1 MISPRKRFTL
11 KNHLA
16 ENRMYV
22 QRATIAFFIVIFLT
36 IIIFARVGYLQ
47 IIQHEKYSLLSRHNQ
62 VRAVPLSPMRGIIYD
77 RNGIIIAQNTPGF
90 NLTITPEQ
98 AGKLPEL
105 FEKLK
110 GIIPIEQEDI
120 DNFYLRKKQTRS
132 FNPIPLK
139 HHLSEEQVAKLS
151 LNLHA
156 LPGVEISAS
165 LNRYYPYGETFAHVM
180 GYVGRISESELN
192 KIDTKNYQATHF
204 IGKVGIEKKYESE
217 LHGKVGFSNIEVDSK
232 GRMVRMLSQEAPV
245 AGKNL
250 HLTIDGRLQ
259 VFAHQLMTTH
269 RGAVV
274 VLNPTT
280 GEILAM
286 VSTPS
291 FNPNLFVHGI
301 PHQIYQELSQ
311 SKAKPLYNRVI
322 RGQYPPGST
331 IKPFY
336 ALAGLEQGYIT
347 PNYKISDPGF
357 FTLPNQTRQYRD
369 WRPKGHGMVDVRKA
383 IAESCDVYFYEL
395 AHKMGI
401 DKQSAWLDQ
410 FGYGQ
415 LTHIDTVGESA
426 GVNPSKAWKL
436 KARKQV
442 WFPGETISNGIGQGY
457 FVATP
462 IQMATS
468 IATLANRGIRV
479 QPHLVKATDSVER
492 TEVVKLTQPKNWDIV
507 ISGMTDVVT
516 NPHGTAFNG
525 FKGVQYTIAGKTGTV
540 QLFKIKQ
547 NEKYHANKVA
557 AHLRDH
563 HLFVAFSP
571 IDKPEIA
578 LAIVLENETGHT
590 QLARKIIDYYYL
602 LKTGAIPIDQIY
614 PTEPKPEVK
623 APDNEIKVKLEEKP
637 KAILKPQEVAAAEEQ
652 EEQTEE
658 VTPDIPFNNTPPS
671 EETNDDES
679 VQAESE

>member
-22 QRATIAFFIVIFLT
+22 HRAAIALFIVIFLT
-36 IIIFARVGYLQ
+36 GVIFARVGYLQ
-47 IIQHEKYSLLSRHNQ
+47 IIQHEKYTLLSRHNQ
-62 VRAVPLSPMRGIIYD
+62 IRAVPLSPMRGTLYD
-77 RNGIIIAQNTPGF
+77 RNGIILAQNKPGF

-105 FEKLK
+105 FDKLK
-110 GIIPIEQEDI
+110 NIISIDQEDI
-120 DNFYLRKKQTRS
+120 DNFYLRKKQTRA

-139 HHLSEEQVAKLS
+139 HHLTEEEVAKLS

-156 LPGVEISAS
+156 LPGTEIAAS
-165 LNRYYPYGETFAHVM
+165 LNRHYPYGEAFSHVM

-217 LHGKVGFSNIEVDSK
+217 LHGKVGFLNIEVDSK
-232 GRMVRMLSQEAPV
+232 GRMVRVLSQDNPI
-245 AGKNL
+245 AGKTL
-250 HLTIDGRLQ
+250 HLTLDGRLQ
-259 VFAHQLMTTH
+259 VYAHQLMSTH

-274 VLNPTT
+274 VLNPKS

-291 FNPNLFVHGI
+291 FDPNLFVHGI

-336 ALAGLEQGYIT
+336 ALAGLEQGFIT
-347 PNYKISDPGF
+347 PSYKISDPGF
-357 FTLPNQTRQYRD
+357 FTLPNQNRQYRD
-369 WRPKGHGMVDVRKA
+369 WRPKGHGIVDVRKA
-383 IAESCDVYFYEL
+383 IAESCDIYFYEL

-401 DKQSAWLDQ
+401 DRQSAWLDQ

-415 LTHIDTVGESA
+415 LTNLDIVGESA
-426 GVNPSKAWKL
+426 GVNPSKTWKR
-436 KARKQV
+436 KARKQA

-479 QPHLVKATDSVER
+479 QPHLVKIPTPAEKTQ
-492 TEVVKLTQPKNWDIV
+492 VVKLTHPENWDIV
-507 ISGMTDVVT
+507 INGMTDVVKD
-516 NPHGTAFNG
+516 PRGTAYSSFRNIN
-525 FKGVQYTIAGKTGTV
+525 YTVAGKTGTA

-547 NEKYHANKVA
+547 NEKYHESKVA

-571 IDKPEIA
+571 IDTPEVA
-578 LAIVLENETGHT
+578 LAIVLENETGHN
-590 QLARKIIDYYYL
+590 LIARKIIDYYYL
-602 LKTGAIPIDQIY
+602 LKTGAIPLDQFY
-614 PTEPKPEVK
+614 PPPPSPKPEPE
-623 APDNEIKVKLEEKP
+623 APAVVPTET
-637 KAILKPQEVAAAEEQ
+637 
-652 EEQTEE
+652 QTEE
-658 VTPDIPFNNTPPS
+658 LGPELPPENMPNA
-671 EETNDDES
+671 EEIKADEPI
-679 VQAESE
+679 QTESE

>member
-1 MISPRKRFTL
+1 MTISPRKRFTL

-16 ENRMYV
+16 ENRMYI

-77 RNGIIIAQNTPGF
+77 RNGVIIAQNTPGF

-98 AGKLPEL
+98 AGKLTEL
-105 FEKLK
+105 FDKLK
-110 GIIPIEQEDI
+110 LVISIDQEDI
-120 DNFYLRKKQTRS
+120 DNFYLRKKQTRA

-232 GRMVRMLSQEAPV
+232 GRMVRMLSQEAPI

-250 HLTIDGRLQ
+250 HLTVDGRLQ
-259 VFAHQLMTTH
+259 IFAHQLMATH

-311 SKAKPLYNRVI
+311 SKSKPLYNRVI

-336 ALAGLEQGYIT
+336 ALGGLEQGYIT
-347 PNYKISDPGF
+347 PHYKINDPGF

-369 WRPKGHGMVDVRKA
+369 WRPKGHGIVDVRKA
-383 IAESCDVYFYEL
+383 IAESCDIYFYEL

-401 DKQSAWLDQ
+401 DKQSAWVDQ

-415 LTHIDTVGESA
+415 LTNIDTVGESA

-468 IATLANRGIRV
+468 IAILANRGIRV
-479 QPHLVKATDSVER
+479 QPHLVKTAGSPAER
-492 TEVVKLTQPKNWDIV
+492 TEVVKLAHRKNWDVV

-516 NPHGTAFNG
+516 NPHGTAFSS
-525 FKGVQYTIAGKTGTV
+525 FKGIQYTIAGKTGTA

-547 NEKYHANKVA
+547 NEKYHENKVA
-557 AHLRDH
+557 THLRDH

-571 IDKPEIA
+571 IDSPEVA
-578 LAIVLENETGHT
+578 LAIVLENETGHN
-590 QLARKIIDYYYL
+590 LIARKIIDYYYL
-602 LKTGAIPIDQIY
+602 LKTGAIPVDQMY
-614 PTEPKPEVK
+614 PTEPEPEAPKQQNKIK
-623 APDNEIKVKLEEKP
+623 ANLELKP
-637 KAILKPQEVAAAEEQ
+637 KAIVKTQEVAIK
-652 EEQTEE
+652 EQTAE
-658 VTPDIPFNNTPPS
+658 VTPDIPPNNEPPS

-679 VQAESE
+679 IQAESE

>member
-1 MISPRKRFTL
+1 
-11 KNHLA
+11 
-16 ENRMYV
+16 MYV

-36 IIIFARVGYLQ
+36 VIIFVRIGYLQ

-62 VRAVPLSPMRGIIYD
+62 IRAVPLSPMRGIIYD
-77 RNGIIIAQNTPGF
+77 RNGIIISQNTPGF
-90 NLTITPEQ
+90 NLAVTPEQ
-98 AGKLPEL
+98 AGKLPDL
-105 FEKLK
+105 FEKINP
-110 GIIPIEQEDI
+110 IITLDKEDI
-120 DNFYLRKKQTRS
+120 DNFMVRKKRTRA

-165 LNRYYPYGETFAHVM
+165 LNRYYPYGEAFAHAM

-217 LHGKVGFSNIEVDSK
+217 LHGKVGFLNIEVDSK

-245 AGKNL
+245 PGKNL
-250 HLTIDGRLQ
+250 HLTLDGRLQ
-259 VFAHQLMTTH
+259 VFAHKLMATH

-274 VLNPTT
+274 VLNPKT

-291 FNPNLFVHGI
+291 FDPNLFVHGI
-301 PHQIYQELSQ
+301 PHQTYQALSQ

-336 ALAGLEQGYIT
+336 ALGGLEQGYIS
-347 PNYKISDPGF
+347 PNYKINDLGF
-357 FTLPNQTRQYRD
+357 FTLPNQNRQYRD
-369 WRPKGHGMVDVRKA
+369 WRPRGHGMVDVRKA
-383 IAESCDVYFYEL
+383 LAESCDVYFYEL

-415 LTHIDTVGESA
+415 LTNIDTVGESA

-436 KARKQV
+436 KARKQA

-468 IATLANRGIRV
+468 VAILANRGIRV
-479 QPHLVKATDSVER
+479 QPHLVKTSTASAER
-492 TEVVKLTQPKNWDIV
+492 TQVVKLARPKNWDIV
-507 ISGMTDVVT
+507 INGMADVVT
-516 NPHGTAFNG
+516 DPHGTAYNS
-525 FKGVQYTIAGKTGTV
+525 FKGIKYTVAGKTGTA

-547 NEKYHANKVA
+547 NEKYHENKVA

-571 IDKPEIA
+571 IDTPEVA
-578 LAIVLENETGHT
+578 LAIVLENETGHN
-590 QLARKIIDYYYL
+590 LIARKIMDYYYL
-602 LKTGAIPIDQIY
+602 LKTGAVPVDQLY
-614 PTEPKPEVK
+614 PMMPEPEADVPVNK
-623 APDNEIKVKLEEKP
+623 ANLEKP
-637 KAILKPQEVAAAEEQ
+637 KVISKIQAVVV
-652 EEQTEE
+652 EEQTDEVAPDLPYDNAPPAEE
-658 VTPDIPFNNTPPS
+658 INA
-671 EETNDDES
+671 DES
-679 VQAESE
+679 IQTESE